1 MPGGLLGPG
10 RVYPCRA
17 EPDDG
22 AVELLFGDTGDG
34 VLCNVASDAGGTV
47 TVLAGLLVVW
57 GIQIPSV
64 AVSFL

>member
-22 AVELLFGDTGDG
+22 PVELLLRDTGDG
-34 VLCNVASDAGGTV
+34 VLRDVASDAGGTV
-47 TVLAGLLVVW
+47 TVLAGLLIVGDV
-57 GIQIPSV
+57 QIPSV